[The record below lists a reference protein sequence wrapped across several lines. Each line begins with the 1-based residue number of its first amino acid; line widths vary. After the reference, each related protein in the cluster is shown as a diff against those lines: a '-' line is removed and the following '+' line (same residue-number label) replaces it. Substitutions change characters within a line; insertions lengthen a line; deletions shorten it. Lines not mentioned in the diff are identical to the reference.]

1 MVKIKNS
8 ENNKIFIKQ
17 TTKIK
22 TTTILNL
29 KILQNSYFNLKQIY
43 IIMFYYLFI
52 ITFYFR

>member
-52 ITFYFR
+52 ITFYIR